1 MNPVFL
7 SDSVYFH
14 IGTSSATTGAAT
26 NADSTPVVSVEED
39 GTLMGY
45 APTVTNIT
53 TGLYRVQVDATAGN
67 GFEAGKR
74 YSLYV
79 VATVGGVTGRDGVGE
94 FEVLAVDLNTGVA
107 SVSGLTAANLDVAVS
122 TRAAAGDNMGLSA
135 GGVASVW
142 AAVLESGL
150 TATELI
156 RLIAAAVQGNATGL
170 ESGTPAFKSIDG
182 LTTRIDGTYAAGV
195 RTITTRDAT

>member
-1 MNPVFL
+1 MTPVFL
-7 SDSVYFH
+7 SDSVYFQ

-26 NADSTPVVSVEED
+26 NADSMPVVSVEED
-39 GTLMGY
+39 GALMGY

-79 VATVGGVTGRDGVGE
+79 VATVGGIAGRDGVGE
-94 FEVLAVDLNTGVA
+94 FEVLAVDMNT
-107 SVSGLTAANLDVAVS
+107 SLDAAVS
-122 TRAAAGDNMGLSA
+122 TRSAPGDNMGLSA
-135 GGVASVW
+135 GGVAAVW

-150 TATELI
+150 TATELV
-156 RLIAAAVQGNATGL
+156 RLIAAAVQGDATGL

-182 LTTRIDGTYAAGV
+182 LTTRLDGTYAAGV